1 METNPVKSKPTLEL
15 ILVDDKSLIV
25 EVTSYHLKL
34 NSKLHVGA
42 NGGVHKLGTFK
53 INSSACQGWEA
64 VKAIKYVVGECVVLM
79 EHIPKTTPRTITYKV
94 RQDF

>member
-42 NGGVHKLGTFK
+42 K
-53 INSSACQGWEA
+53 
-64 VKAIKYVVGECVVLM
+64 GECTSS
-79 EHIPKTTPRTITYKV
+79 EHSK
-94 RQDF
+94 